1 MMKLFIIAK
10 IHCGCFLQI
19 NFVLTSAY
27 TSMVDQMGFHGTFWL
42 YASFSAVSAVF
53 IAICVPETRNKTDE
67 QIAKFFEWKSCCY
80 KSQSCATEW
89 TAGGWTSGMS
99 SGYLHKLKSMW
110 RQCFNQD
117 RQTFSL
123 SLMRSPNVPFL
134 KRNIKERKWPLCLLR
149 SVWVFQYILQT
160 RSKSRDCFPRPVRE
174 HQLE

>member
-1 MMKLFIIAK
+1 MIVRKYDALVIFSSNFLLHWQWRNYSSSNIWLKIWLGLFFLTWPLIDQ

-80 KSQSCATEW
+80 KSQSCESQQNEQLEDEPR
-89 TAGGWTSGMS
+89 GWVQGFCTNSNEKFVKTM
-99 SGYLHKLKSMW
+99 L
-110 RQCFNQD
+110 QP
-117 RQTFSL
+117 RQTDL
-123 SLMRSPNVPFL
+123 
-134 KRNIKERKWPLCLLR
+134 
-149 SVWVFQYILQT
+149 
-160 RSKSRDCFPRPVRE
+160 
-174 HQLE
+174 